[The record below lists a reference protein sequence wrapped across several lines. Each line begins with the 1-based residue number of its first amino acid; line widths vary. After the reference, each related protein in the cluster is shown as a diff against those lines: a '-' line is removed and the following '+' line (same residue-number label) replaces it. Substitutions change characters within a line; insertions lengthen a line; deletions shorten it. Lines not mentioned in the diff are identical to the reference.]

1 MTTSNGDQTTRI
13 LADPAFH
20 AAVRK
25 RARFGWGMAI
35 LMCVIYFG
43 FILLVAFAPGTLAEP
58 IGDGT
63 LTLGL
68 VVGLIVI
75 LSALILT
82 AIYVAKANSAFDHET
97 RSIVERSR

>member
-1 MTTSNGDQTTRI
+1 VTTSNGDQTARI

-20 AAVRK
+20 AAVRQ

-58 IGDGT
+58 IGGGT

-68 VVGLIVI
+68 VVGLVVI
-75 LSALILT
+75 LSALVLT
-82 AIYVAKANSAFDHET
+82 AIYVVRANSAFDRET
-97 RSIVERSR
+97 CSVVERSR